1 MLVTPADIT
10 SALGTAPVA
19 PPSSNELTQCNY
31 SSPTAPNYVNASVD
45 TVVLARLFQ
54 QSVTGA
60 GATESVAG
68 LGDAAYETPVGAAGG
83 SLFVLKGK
91 KDLRIDV
98 YLPVTAAT
106 QAAMQHLGKS
116 AISRVG

>member
-1 MLVTPADIT
+1 VTPPTTDE
-10 SALGTAPVA
+10 P
-19 PPSSNELTQCNY
+19 TQCNY

-45 TVVLARLFQ
+45 TVVVTRLFQ

-60 GATESVAG
+60 GATESVSG
-68 LGDAAYETPVGAAGG
+68 LGDAAYETPVGPAVG
-83 SLFVLKGK
+83 SLFILKGK